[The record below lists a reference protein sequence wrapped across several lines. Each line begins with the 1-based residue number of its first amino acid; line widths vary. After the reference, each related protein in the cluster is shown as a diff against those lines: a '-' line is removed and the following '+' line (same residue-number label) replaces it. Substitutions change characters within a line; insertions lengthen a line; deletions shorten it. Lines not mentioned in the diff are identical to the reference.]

1 MPKKENVL
9 ALDDLLAEYGQDIAS
24 FLGEASLDNHRAPDG
39 KLYFIPTWQGL
50 TSVNEGIAF
59 PNELLQYVP
68 DTWTSELE
76 QAYRDF
82 AKNSSTETTRAII
95 EKMEEYLA
103 ALKAN
108 VRCTWEST
116 TFRISHSPTAIK
128 ILSGCG
134 ILTGPMTRSR

>member
-1 MPKKENVL
+1 M
-9 ALDDLLAEYGQDIAS
+9 
-24 FLGEASLDNHRAPDG
+24 
-39 KLYFIPTWQGL
+39 

-82 AKNSSTETTRAII
+82 AKNSSTETTKVII

-108 VRCTWEST
+108 DKMYLGVYNVQNIA
-116 TFRISHSPTAIK
+116 FPTAIK